1 MKERENF
8 GSRLGFILVSAGC
21 AIGLGNVWK
30 FPYIC
35 GEYGG
40 AAFLVI
46 YLFFLAIL
54 GLPIL
59 VCEFAVGRK
68 SRRGISMAYD
78 ELEPKG
84 TKWHTVKWF
93 KMAGNYLLMMFYTM
107 VSGWMLYYAYLYLTG
122 KISSASQE
130 QITATYSNMLSS
142 PGLMTF
148 WMLITIILALLI
160 CSLGLQNGIEKITKV
175 LMCILIVLMIVMA
188 INSFALPN
196 ASKGISF
203 YLVPDFSHIAKQ
215 GWGTTIFAAMTHAF
229 FTLSIGMGSME
240 IFGSYLTKEHT
251 LLSESLNVVL
261 VDTFVAI
268 MAGFIIIPACFS
280 YGIQPDAGPSLL
292 FITLP
297 NVFNHMF
304 WGRIWGT
311 AFFVFMTFASISTVI
326 AVFENILSF
335 FMDMGNWS
343 RKKAVIFNAFTISIL
358 SLPAVLGY
366 NIWSDFHP
374 LGGSSNIM
382 DLEDFLVSYN
392 LLPIGSLIFVMFCV
406 RKNGWGWDGF
416 IEEANAG
423 KGLKFPKA
431 IRFYMAYILPIIII
445 VIYLK
450 GYYDTFLKHP
460 LWQRVAW
467 MGFAVLVVI
476 AVLFL
481 CVHKPAAEKHEKQV
495 ATR

>member
-1 MKERENF
+1 
-8 GSRLGFILVSAGC
+8 
-21 AIGLGNVWK
+21 
-30 FPYIC
+30 
-35 GEYGG
+35 
-40 AAFLVI
+40 
-46 YLFFLAIL
+46 
-54 GLPIL
+54 
-59 VCEFAVGRK
+59 
-68 SRRGISMAYD
+68 
-78 ELEPKG
+78 
-84 TKWHTVKWF
+84 
-93 KMAGNYLLMMFYTM
+93 
-107 VSGWMLYYAYLYLTG
+107 
-122 KISSASQE
+122 
-130 QITATYSNMLSS
+130 
-142 PGLMTF
+142 
-148 WMLITIILALLI
+148 
-160 CSLGLQNGIEKITKV
+160 
-175 LMCILIVLMIVMA
+175 MCILIVLMIVMA

-416 IEEANAG
+416 LEEANTG
-423 KGLKFPKA
+423 KGLKFPTA
-431 IRFYMAYILPIIII
+431 IRFYMSYILPIIII

-450 GYYDTFLKHP
+450 GYYDTFLNHV
-460 LWQRVAW
+460 LWQRIAW
-467 MGFAVLVVI
+467 MGFAVLIVV

-481 CVHKPAAEKHEKQV
+481 CSHRPTTKNQASKK
-495 ATR
+495 

>member
-46 YLFFLAIL
+46 YLLFLAIL

-68 SRRGISMAYD
+68 SRKGISLAYD

-84 TKWHTVKWF
+84 TKWHAVKWF

-107 VSGWMLYYAYLYLTG
+107 VSGWMLYYAYLYATG
-122 KISSASQE
+122 KISSANQE
-130 QITATYSNMLSS
+130 QISATYSNMLSE
-142 PGLMTF
+142 PGTMTF
-148 WMLITIILALLI
+148 WMMLTIILSLLV

-175 LMCILIVLMIVMA
+175 LMCVLIVLMIVMA
-188 INSFALPN
+188 IHSFTLPN
-196 ASKGISF
+196 ASNGIAF
-203 YLVPDFSHIAKQ
+203 YLIPDFSRIAEA

-251 LLSESLNVVL
+251 LMSESLNVIF

-268 MAGFIIIPACFS
+268 TAGLIIIPACFS

-304 WGRIWGT
+304 GGRIWGT
-311 AFFVFMTFASISTVI
+311 AFFIFMTFASISTVI

-335 FMDMGNWS
+335 FMDMGKWS
-343 RKKAVIFNAFTISIL
+343 RKKAVIFNAFAITFL
-358 SLPAVLGY
+358 SMPAVLGY
-366 NIWSDFHP
+366 NVWSNIHP
-374 LGGSSNIM
+374 LGGSSTIM

-392 LLPIGSLIFVMFCV
+392 LLPIGSLIFVLFCV

-416 IEEANAG
+416 FEEANTG
-423 KGLKFPKA
+423 TGLKFPKA
-431 IRFYMAYILPIIII
+431 FRFYMTYILPIIII

-450 GYYDTFLKHP
+450 GYYDTFLNHSM
-460 LWQRVAW
+460 WQRIAW
-467 MGFAVLVVI
+467 MGFALLIV
-476 AVLFL
+476 L
-481 CVHKPAAEKHEKQV
+481 CVLLLCFQKPKNEKQV
-495 ATR
+495 SQQ